1 MKKNY
6 IQPAML
12 IQHISTNNMLATSF
26 PVSGDHIDVVLDD
39 PIDGGE
45 AYVKDFIWEEE
56 IFQ

>member
-12 IQHISTNNMLATSF
+12 IQHISTNAMLATSF
-26 PVSGDHIDVVLDD
+26 PTNGDHIDVIDD
-39 PIDGGE
+39 PVDGDK
-45 AYVKDFIWEEE
+45 AYTKEFIWEEE